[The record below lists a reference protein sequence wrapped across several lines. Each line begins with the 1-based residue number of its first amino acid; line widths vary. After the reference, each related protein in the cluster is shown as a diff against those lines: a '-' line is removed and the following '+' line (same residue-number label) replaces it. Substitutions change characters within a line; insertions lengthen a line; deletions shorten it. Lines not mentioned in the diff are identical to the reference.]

1 MIVSPTLGGT
11 VLAYPLV
18 HRTVL
23 DLIDSFLDAKV
34 AKGLSP
40 KTIHTYRER
49 LAIFADWLGDRDIT
63 RDNLR
68 FYLAHLQR
76 NPRLAKATVA
86 AYFRDVAVL
95 CGWLVSERL
104 LDANPAYKLGPKLPK
119 RRPPHYSEYHVRQLL
134 AVCDVRDR
142 AIVVVLLDTGLRASE
157 LVSLNRSAIE
167 WETGAFTVIGKGD
180 KERAGWLSPYA
191 QDVLCD
197 YLDTRHDRN
206 PAVFVGTKGR
216 LTPIGVHK
224 MLHRRAEQVGIRDD
238 VRRLIHSFRVT
249 FAKSFIQEGGDLESL
264 RELLGHADIGMS
276 AYYAQLADDELAAKK
291 QQINPLG
298 RMIPGA
304 RTADS

>member
-1 MIVSPTLGGT
+1 MPTT
-11 VLAYPLV
+11 MPISTHDLV
-18 HRTVL
+18 E
-23 DLIDSFLDAKV
+23 SFLDAKH
-34 AKGLSP
+34 AAGLSV
-40 KTIHTYRER
+40 KTMTTYRQR
-49 LAIFADWLGDRDIT
+49 LGYFLAWSDDRALN

-76 NPRLAKATVA
+76 QPRLSKATVA
-86 AYFRDVAVL
+86 AYFRDVAVF

-134 AVCDVRDR
+134 AVCDARDR
-142 AIVVVLLDTGLRASE
+142 AIVIVLLDTGLRASE

-197 YLDTRHDRN
+197 YLDGRHDRN

-264 RELLGHADIGMS
+264 RELLGHADISMS
-276 AYYAQLADDELAAKK
+276 AYYAQLADSELAERKH
-291 QQINPLG
+291 QVNPLG

-304 RTADS
+304 RMTDS